1 MCGILGGWWKERPKN
16 IESIIKRSIDSLN
29 HRGPDDRG
37 IDLTNERNGT
47 LFLGQTRLSII
58 DLSEGGHQPRSTN
71 DGRYT
76 ITFNGEIYNYKEIRE
91 ELAALGHIFIT
102 ESDTEVLLTSW
113 VQWGKTCLTRL
124 IGMFS
129 FVVVD
134 RELNTLTLVRDA
146 FGIKPL
152 FYSYEND
159 SLCFASE
166 IEAVMLLR
174 NKKSELNNQ
183 RAYDYLIS
191 AVQDVGEDTF
201 VKDIHHVP
209 PSHMVVINLVKP
221 GKIALNKWWTPSIEK
236 NNCIS
241 FEEATKQLKELFFAS
256 IKLHLR
262 SDVPVGIALSG
273 GIDSSAIACITRYLE
288 PTIDI
293 HTFSFIPEN
302 SQLSE
307 ERWIDIVNK
316 EVNAI
321 PHKAVVKPHELNED
335 IFDLIIAQGEP
346 FCTTSMYAQ
355 YRVFKLAKEAGVKV
369 ILEGQGADELL
380 AGYQGY
386 HGQRMRSLFE
396 NGELL
401 GMFQFA
407 NRWQKWEGR
416 RNMSPWRAFMG
427 QIISDNLFKAM
438 QKISGEQKTPKWIN
452 KNHLTKAAI
461 NCRPV
466 RMTRTKTGKGRR
478 VAEVLLDAMTHNG
491 LASLLRYGDRNAMR
505 FSIENRVPFLT
516 IPLAEFLLSL
526 PEEYLISKNGE
537 TKSIFRAAMRGLVP
551 DVILDRRDKVGFFVP
566 MGKWVFEMRKKLSE
580 TDLSHRELEIIDF
593 NKLQVLLTEDIQNN
607 ESMPFQHWRVI
618 NLLLWVKQVLSPY
631 GHSEIKN

>member
-1 MCGILGGWWKERPKN
+1 MCGILGGWWKERPEN
-16 IESIIKRSIDSLN
+16 IESIIKKSIDSLN
-29 HRGPDDRG
+29 HRGPDDSG
-37 IDLTNERNGT
+37 IDLYNECDGT
-47 LFLGQTRLSII
+47 LFMGQTRLSII
-58 DLSEGGHQPRSTN
+58 DLSEGGHQPKSTK

-91 ELAALGHIFIT
+91 ELVVLGHVFIT

-113 VQWGKTCLTRL
+113 VQWGSTCLTRL

-129 FVVVD
+129 FAVVD
-134 RELNTLTLVRDA
+134 RKLNTLTLVRDA

-152 FYSYEND
+152 FYSYENG

-166 IEAVMLLR
+166 IETVMLLR

-183 RAYDYLIS
+183 RAYDYLMS

-209 PSHMVVINLVKP
+209 PSHLVIINLAKP
-221 GKIALNKWWTPSIEK
+221 GKISLNKWWMPSIEK
-236 NNCIS
+236 NNNIS
-241 FEEATKQLKELFFAS
+241 FEEATKQLKELFLAS

-293 HTFSFIPEN
+293 HTFSFVPEN

-316 EVNAI
+316 EINAI

-335 IFDLIIAQGEP
+335 IFDLITAQGEP

-416 RNMSPWRAFMG
+416 KNMSPWRAFMG

-438 QKISGEQKTPKWIN
+438 QKISGEQKIPKWIN
-452 KNHLTKAAI
+452 KNHLTKTAI
-461 NCRPV
+461 DCRPV

-566 MGKWVFEMRKKLSE
+566 MGKWVFEMRKKLSV
-580 TDLSHRELEIIDF
+580 TDLSHSELEIIDF
-593 NKLQVLLTEDIQNN
+593 NKLQVLLTEDLQNN

-618 NLLLWVKQVLSPY
+618 NLLLWVKQVLSLY
-631 GHSEIKN
+631 GHSDIKN